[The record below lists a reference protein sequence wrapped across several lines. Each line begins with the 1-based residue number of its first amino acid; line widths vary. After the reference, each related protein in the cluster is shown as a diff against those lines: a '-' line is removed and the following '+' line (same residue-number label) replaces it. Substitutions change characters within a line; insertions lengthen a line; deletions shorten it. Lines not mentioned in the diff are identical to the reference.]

1 MKPFLLCIIIAVAML
16 SARSYADTVVLK
28 NKHSING
35 IIKEEDERSV
45 ILDVGCGTITFPR
58 TDIESIQRS
67 DGATNRSM
75 LESWKKQYV
84 ENFPA
89 PTPKDQAMLDGF
101 KELMREKGRLAKK
114 LALKDN
120 IAGQIYQMQEGVS
133 GLQYELD
140 TIGQGIKATDP
151 NKDMVK
157 YNSLVV
163 EFNTTSSRL
172 RRVVDTL
179 NELRGEQDAING
191 EVVEYINKVV
201 NYKGGF
207 DHARSDLARPKV
219 EITQEQKDFYDNLR
233 EKLSLLEEDIRQEEV
248 KFDKRGQGVAVMVRI
263 NNKQDVRMLVDTGAS
278 LTTISGRVAS
288 GLGIDTGQLKQ
299 NVELILADGSKKKAK
314 FVMLDSVRVGG
325 MVARNVGAAIIK
337 EEPSAGIGG
346 LLGMSFLNNFAFS
359 INAEKQKIIFNSFK

>member
-1 MKPFLLCIIIAVAML
+1 MKLFLLCLIIAVAML

-35 IIKEEDERSV
+35 IIKGEDERSIV
-45 ILDVGCGTITFPR
+45 LDVGCGTITFPR

-75 LESWKKQYV
+75 AESWKKQYV

-89 PTPKDQAMLDGF
+89 PTPEDQAVLDGF
-101 KELMREKGRLAKK
+101 KELMREKGKLAKK
-114 LALKDN
+114 LALKDGITN
-120 IAGQIYQMQEGVS
+120 QIYQLQEGVS
-133 GLQYELD
+133 RLQYELD
-140 TIGQGIKATDP
+140 TIGQGIKTTDP

-163 EFNTTSSRL
+163 EFNATSNRL
-172 RRVVDTL
+172 SRVVDTL
-179 NELRGEQDAING
+179 NELRKEQDAISG

-201 NYKGGF
+201 HYRGDF
-207 DHARSDLARPKV
+207 EQARADLARPKV
-219 EITQEQKDFYDNLR
+219 KIAQERKEFYDNLR

-248 KFDKRGQGVAVMVRI
+248 KFDKRGQGIAVTVRI
-263 NNKQDVRMLVDTGAS
+263 NNRRDVKMLVDTGAS

-288 GLGIDTGQLKQ
+288 GLGINTGQLKQ
-299 NVELILADGSKKKAK
+299 NVELVLADGSKKKAK
-314 FVMLDSVRVGG
+314 FVMLDSVRVGS
-325 MVARNVGAAIIK
+325 MIARNVGAAIIK
-337 EEPSAGIGG
+337 EEPSAGIDG
-346 LLGMSFLNNFAFS
+346 LLGMSFLSNFAFS